1 MSTPNNINPQA
12 ALAAAQQ
19 AQQQQ
24 QKQQINTMLKSAT
37 DLACE
42 KCESTAFSQVW
53 FVKRVSPLAS
63 PSGDEVT
70 IPIQSFQCAG
80 CGNIN
85 KDFTADNVIERQ

>member
-19 AQQQQ
+19 ARQQQQ
-24 QKQQINTMLKSAT
+24 QQQVSTMLENAT
-37 DLACE
+37 DITCE

-63 PSGDEVT
+63 PSGAEVT
-70 IPIQSFQCAG
+70 IPIQSFQCAS

-85 KDFTADNVIERQ
+85 KDFAANNVIEKQ